1 MRGCYNYRRAAARS
15 THLNK
20 ILIAN
25 RGEIAVRIIRTCRE
39 MGLATV
45 AVYSECDRNALHVRL
60 ADQAHA
66 IGPDQASESYLRIE
80 KLIDVGRAS
89 GADAVHPGYG
99 FLSENADFAEACS
112 TAGLTFIGP
121 SAAAMRA
128 MGSKTTAREVAAA
141 AGVPVVPG
149 GYTPEGI
156 GYPILVKAVAGGGGK
171 GMRVVRAAA
180 ELEGAVALAKS
191 EARSSFND
199 DRIYF
204 ERLLERPRHIEVQL
218 LGDLHGTIV
227 PFVERECSIQRRHQK
242 LIEETPSPS
251 VTPALRERLMAAAAA
266 IGRASSYTSAG
277 TIEFLVDAEGE
288 FFFLEMNTRL
298 QVEHPIT
305 EAVTGVDFV
314 RAQIEIARGARLAE
328 RADLKVSTTTGTT
341 TTGTTTTGAT
351 TTGPTTDSYVVP
363 TFRSAN
369 GHAIE
374 VRVYAENP
382 DAGFLPSPGRIT
394 HLRSP
399 SGPGIRDDSGVFE
412 GWTVP
417 TAYDPLVS
425 KVVAWAPDR
434 SGAIARMVRALT
446 EYDLRGINT
455 TIAFC
460 RDLVRSPAFAAA
472 AFDTTYVDRWLE
484 QNVSTAATSDELEEI
499 AAIAAAIVHRRSSI
513 VDRPTTADGRSTAGS
528 GQSPVDD
535 GRSLWAQR
543 ARLDALR

>member
-1 MRGCYNYRRAAARS
+1 M
-15 THLNK
+15 NK

-60 ADQAHA
+60 ADEAHA
-66 IGPDQASESYLRIE
+66 IGPDQASESYLRID

-89 GADAVHPGYG
+89 GVDGVHPGYG
-99 FLSENADFAEACS
+99 FLAENADFAEACS

-121 SAAAMRA
+121 GAAAMRA
-128 MGSKTTAREVAAA
+128 MGSKTTARDIAAA

-149 GYTPEGI
+149 GHTAEDV
-156 GYPILVKAVAGGGGK
+156 GYPLLVKAVAGGGGK
-171 GMRVVRAAA
+171 GMRVVRGPAGLDSAI
-180 ELEGAVALAKS
+180 ALAKS

-199 DRIYF
+199 DRVYF

-266 IGRASSYTSAG
+266 IGRKSGYTSAG
-277 TIEFLVDAEGE
+277 TIEFLVDATGE

-305 EAVTGVDFV
+305 EAVTGIDFV
-314 RAQIEIARGARLAE
+314 RAQIEIARGARLA
-328 RADLKVSTTTGTT
+328 DLKVGTTTGTDT
-341 TTGTTTTGAT
+341 SC
-351 TTGPTTDSYVVP
+351 PYVVP
-363 TFRSAN
+363 TFRSAVPN

-382 DAGFLPSPGRIT
+382 DEGFLPSPGRIT
-394 HLRSP
+394 HLRPP

-434 SGAIARMVRALT
+434 PGAIARMDRALT

-460 RDLVRSPAFAAA
+460 RDLVRSTAFADA
-472 AFDTTYVDRWLE
+472 AFDTTYVDRLL
-484 QNVSTAATSDELEEI
+484 DENGKKGAHE
-499 AAIAAAIVHRRSSI
+499 RRSW
-513 VDRPTTADGRSTAGS
+513 TRSWRWRRRCGWRVMLA
-528 GQSPVDD
+528 
-535 GRSLWAQR
+535 
-543 ARLDALR
+543 

>member
-1 MRGCYNYRRAAARS
+1 M
-15 THLNK
+15 NK

-60 ADQAHA
+60 ADEAHA
-66 IGPDQASESYLRIE
+66 IGPDQASESYLRID

-112 TAGLTFIGP
+112 SAGLTFIGP

-156 GYPILVKAVAGGGGK
+156 GYPLLVKAVAGGGGK

-251 VTPALRERLMAAAAA
+251 VTPALRAAPD
-266 IGRASSYTSAG
+266 GGRRRNRAS
-277 TIEFLVDAEGE
+277 
-288 FFFLEMNTRL
+288 
-298 QVEHPIT
+298 VELHQRR
-305 EAVTGVDFV
+305 D
-314 RAQIEIARGARLAE
+314 
-328 RADLKVSTTTGTT
+328 
-341 TTGTTTTGAT
+341 
-351 TTGPTTDSYVVP
+351 
-363 TFRSAN
+363 N
-369 GHAIE
+369 
-374 VRVYAENP
+374 
-382 DAGFLPSPGRIT
+382 RI
-394 HLRSP
+394 
-399 SGPGIRDDSGVFE
+399 SG
-412 GWTVP
+412 
-417 TAYDPLVS
+417 
-425 KVVAWAPDR
+425 
-434 SGAIARMVRALT
+434 
-446 EYDLRGINT
+446 
-455 TIAFC
+455 
-460 RDLVRSPAFAAA
+460 
-472 AFDTTYVDRWLE
+472 
-484 QNVSTAATSDELEEI
+484 
-499 AAIAAAIVHRRSSI
+499 
-513 VDRPTTADGRSTAGS
+513 
-528 GQSPVDD
+528 
-535 GRSLWAQR
+535 
-543 ARLDALR
+543 